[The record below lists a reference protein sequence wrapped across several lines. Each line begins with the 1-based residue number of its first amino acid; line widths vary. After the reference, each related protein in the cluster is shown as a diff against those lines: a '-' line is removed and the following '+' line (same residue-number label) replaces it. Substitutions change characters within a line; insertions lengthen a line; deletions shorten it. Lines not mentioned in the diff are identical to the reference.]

1 MNAYLDTNV
10 VFYLIHGDLKR
21 LTQRA
26 QQALERYDLLISP
39 MVMLELDYLYEAKRI
54 VATGEVILAE
64 LYQSIDLRL
73 CSLPFDRIVR
83 TAAKEG
89 WTRDTFDRLIVSNAK
104 ANDNAP
110 LISSDAL
117 IASHYP
123 KTIW

>member
-26 QQALERYDLLISP
+26 QQALERYDLLVSP

-73 CSLPFDRIVR
+73 CSLPFDKIVR
-83 TAAKEG
+83 TAAREG

>member
-21 LTQRA
+21 ITQRA
-26 QQALERYDLLISP
+26 QQALERYDLLVSP
-39 MVMLELDYLYEAKRI
+39 MVMLELDYLYEVKRI

>member
-26 QQALERYDLLISP
+26 QQALERYDLLVSP

>member
-104 ANDNAP
+104 ANGNAP